1 MSISAQVTKWTSSRA
16 EVDGRLSK
24 LRWVLAAAT
33 LLSLVTLT
41 VLINTAYGTGTVL
54 GHYTRGRLV
63 RMVPALLAGLSCAT
77 IWLASYR
84 GQTHKILF
92 GGMAIL
98 SGTMTRARWFSLLI
112 YFCLPPLFIW
122 MFWGFYNEKF
132 MYVAPR
138 LAMFGYFVLLGA
150 ILLRGSWPK
159 ITIGLSLAATVVFYT
174 LIYQIALLIPQPFT
188 YPLSLAWSE
197 SSRYY
202 YASLFFSGQVYGD
215 AAPLPFLHPSRYL
228 LQSIPFL
235 VSGLPIWFHRFWQ
248 VLLWVGMT
256 GLTGVLLARRIP
268 IPNRL
273 ARWSLVA
280 WVSLFLFQGPVYYHL
295 LVCVILLLW
304 GFNKANFGRT
314 LVFVLLA
321 SCWAGISRVNWYP
334 VPGLLAGALY
344 LLEEKASGKPIWR
357 YLLPASIWV
366 CAGLAAAFMTQGLYR
381 YLSGNPPSV
390 FDTSFNSALLWYRL
404 LPTPTYGDGVLLT
417 LAFSALPVFVVIII
431 KTWQTW
437 TAWHPLRVA
446 GLGSI
451 LAVLLGG
458 GIVVSAKIGGGSNLH
473 NLDAFIVVL
482 AVIAAYLFWDYFG
495 NENARSPVHNRWGWI
510 LAAVLLIQPVW
521 FTVRQGGPFTPPD
534 SQDARAAIASL
545 QKHVDAAKQRPG
557 EILFISQR
565 HLLAFHQITGVP
577 LIPEYE
583 KVDLMEMA
591 MANSQPYLQAFQHD
605 LKNQRFSLI
614 VVDELNVLY
623 QDESHQFAE
632 ENNAWARNVARKIN
646 AYYRKA
652 DVLIDGIEVLTPRP

>member
-92 GGMAIL
+92 RGMAIL

-248 VLLWVGMT
+248 VFLWLSLS
-256 GLTGVLLARRIP
+256 GLTGLALARRFP
-268 IPNRL
+268 LRSRSTVL
-273 ARWSLVA
+273 AVA
-280 WVSLFLFQGPVYYHL
+280 LWAALFTLQGPVYYHL
-295 LVCVILLLW
+295 LVCVILVLF
-304 GFNKANFGRT
+304 GFDRNRFWRT
-314 LVFVLLA
+314 LAFVVAA
-321 SCWAGISRVNWYP
+321 SAWAGI
-334 VPGLLAGALY
+334 
-344 LLEEKASGKPIWR
+344 E
-357 YLLPASIWV
+357 
-366 CAGLAAAFMTQGLYR
+366 
-381 YLSGNPPSV
+381 
-390 FDTSFNSALLWYRL
+390 
-404 LPTPTYGDGVLLT
+404 
-417 LAFSALPVFVVIII
+417 
-431 KTWQTW
+431 
-437 TAWHPLRVA
+437 
-446 GLGSI
+446 
-451 LAVLLGG
+451 
-458 GIVVSAKIGGGSNLH
+458 
-473 NLDAFIVVL
+473 
-482 AVIAAYLFWDYFG
+482 
-495 NENARSPVHNRWGWI
+495 
-510 LAAVLLIQPVW
+510 
-521 FTVRQGGPFTPPD
+521 
-534 SQDARAAIASL
+534 
-545 QKHVDAAKQRPG
+545 
-557 EILFISQR
+557 
-565 HLLAFHQITGVP
+565 
-577 LIPEYE
+577 
-583 KVDLMEMA
+583 
-591 MANSQPYLQAFQHD
+591 
-605 LKNQRFSLI
+605 
-614 VVDELNVLY
+614 
-623 QDESHQFAE
+623 
-632 ENNAWARNVARKIN
+632 
-646 AYYRKA
+646 
-652 DVLIDGIEVLTPRP
+652 